1 MGVSRGPKG
10 LRALSG
16 QSPGLGESRRRKDP
30 ENDMTNKKLWIA
42 LAVSL
47 MGNGWLLMERAA
59 AGAALEKLERM
70 EASAAKTDVEML
82 GSVRNFLAS
91 GSCSGYGC
99 VEVDRQL
106 ALAQQAKEELAVT
119 ELKLARE

>member
-1 MGVSRGPKG
+1 VERTPK
-10 LRALSG
+10 
-16 QSPGLGESRRRKDP
+16 
-30 ENDMTNKKLWIA
+30 NDVTNKKLWIA

-47 MGNGWLLMERAA
+47 MGNGWLLMEGAA

-70 EASAAKTDVEML
+70 EASAAKTDAEML

-91 GSCSGYGC
+91 GSCPGYGC
-99 VEVDRQL
+99 VEVHRLL

>member
-1 MGVSRGPKG
+1 M
-10 LRALSG
+10 A
-16 QSPGLGESRRRKDP
+16 
-30 ENDMTNKKLWIA
+30 NNKMWIA

-47 MGNGWLLMERAA
+47 MGNGWMLMERAA

-70 EASAAKTDVEML
+70 EASAAKTDAEML

-91 GSCSGYGC
+91 GNCSGYGC